1 MSATTSSSN
10 LTSGFIDLATYD
22 ELEKYMYGGEQA
34 VSYFVRKVRKATWFT
49 VVPVVLSKSAGVPN
63 FNQQWSANISRA
75 GDYLL
80 RSFLRITFPSVQLS
94 PNNRNGNAG
103 AIRYTR
109 NLMHALIREA
119 SISFNDLVEMRFDNY
134 YLDFWAQFAIPAG
147 KRNGYN
153 NMVGNIAELTDP
165 VAVGGGQASS
175 VPSLPQVT
183 LNLPL
188 PLCHSRDSGV
198 ALPTAALPYNEM
210 RLNFNFRDY
219 TDLIILD
226 NMDTQTS
233 VPVVASDLTSV
244 PTLSQVD
251 VWAEYAI
258 VSNNERKQMGQAPRD
273 ILIEQ
278 VQTVPTTTF
287 NPSTNALLS
296 TDIRLSH
303 AVKCLFFAVRNTTNS
318 AEWSN
323 YTCASP
329 VPSHNGL
336 NTSPNFAVDP
346 VNTASLLYENT
357 QRLSNMGADYFSLV
371 NPYYNAV
378 SIPTETGYHMY
389 SYSLDLMSVNPMGS
403 TNFGK
408 LTNVSLQITP
418 STTASNVASIASGD
432 TQYTVDG
439 ANTAQQFAFVMVA
452 VNHNIVRCA
461 GGALGSKCFNLVCA
475 LYILYF
481 LQCIYITKLVEMMGK
496 PRIGG
501 CNQSY
506 GNTLVDKQ
514 YNFRSTNLPLFV
526 DI

>member
-49 VVPVVLSKSAGVPN
+49 VVPVVLSKSSGVPN

-80 RSFLRITFPSVQLS
+80 RAFLRITFPAVQLS
-94 PNNRNGNAG
+94 PQNRFG
-103 AIRYTR
+103 ASGSIRYTR
-109 NLMHALIREA
+109 NLMHSLIREA
-119 SISFNDLVEMRFDNY
+119 SISFNDLTEMRFDNY
-134 YLDFWAQFAIPAG
+134 YLDFWSQFAIPAG

-153 NMVGNIAELTDP
+153 NMIGNIAELTDP
-165 VAVGGGQASS
+165 VAVNSQTL
-175 VPSLPQVT
+175 LPQVT

-226 NMDTQTS
+226 NLDTQVS
-233 VPVVASDLTSV
+233 VPVSAGDLTTV
-244 PTLSQVD
+244 PNLSQVD

-287 NPSTNALLS
+287 NPTTNALLS

-303 AVKCLFFAVRNTTNS
+303 AVKCLFFAVRNTTNT

-329 VPSHNGL
+329 VPSRNGL

-418 STTASNVASIASGD
+418 STTASVVASAQGSVPLNPGPNTSEGAAS
-432 TQYTVDG
+432 
-439 ANTAQQFAFVMVA
+439 AQQFSFVLVA

-461 GGALGSKCFNLVCA
+461 GGALGFPVL
-475 LYILYF
+475 
-481 LQCIYITKLVEMMGK
+481 
-496 PRIGG
+496 
-501 CNQSY
+501 
-506 GNTLVDKQ
+506 
-514 YNFRSTNLPLFV
+514 
-526 DI
+526 

>member
-49 VVPVVLSKSAGVPN
+49 VVPVVLSKSSGVPN

-80 RSFLRITFPSVQLS
+80 RSFLRITFPQVNLDVNS
-94 PNNRNGNAG
+94 NRFGPDG
-103 AIRYTR
+103 ALRYTR

-119 SISFNDLVEMRFDNY
+119 SISFNDLTEMRFDNY
-134 YLDFWAQFAIPAG
+134 YLDFWSQFAIPAG

-153 NMVGNIAELTDP
+153 NMIGNIAELTDP
-165 VAVGGGQASS
+165 AAVGSPY
-175 VPSLPQVT
+175 VLPQVT

-219 TDLIILD
+219 TDVIILD
-226 NMDTQTS
+226 NTATGVS
-233 VPVVASDLTSV
+233 VPVSAGDLTSV
-244 PTLSQVD
+244 PSLSQVD

-278 VQTVPTTTF
+278 VQTVPTITF
-287 NPSTNALLS
+287 NPTTNSLLS
-296 TDIRLSH
+296 QDIRLSH

-329 VPSHNGL
+329 VPTINGL

-346 VNTASLLYENT
+346 INTASLLYENT

-371 NPYYNAV
+371 NPFYNAV
-378 SIPTETGYHMY
+378 SIPNETGYHMY
-389 SYSLDLMSVNPMGS
+389 SYSLDVMSVNPMGS

-418 STTASNVASIASGD
+418 SQTASAVAQATGSLPNNPGPD
-432 TQYTVDG
+432 WVNG
-439 ANTAQQFAFVMVA
+439 APCAQTFTLVMVA

-461 GGALGSKCFNLVCA
+461 GGALGVFYLT
-475 LYILYF
+475 ILNM
-481 LQCIYITKLVEMMGK
+481 LW
-496 PRIGG
+496 
-501 CNQSY
+501 N
-506 GNTLVDKQ
+506 
-514 YNFRSTNLPLFV
+514 LFV
-526 DI
+526 CNYLLLNNYMQTTLQVY

>member
-49 VVPVVLSKSAGVPN
+49 VVPVVLSKSSGVPN

-80 RSFLRITFPSVQLS
+80 RAFLRITFPAVQLS
-94 PNNRNGNAG
+94 TNNRFG
-103 AIRYTR
+103 ADGSVRYTR

-119 SISFNDLVEMRFDNY
+119 SISFNDLTEMRFDNY
-134 YLDFWAQFAIPAG
+134 YLDFWSQFAIPAG

-153 NMVGNIAELTDP
+153 NMIGNIADLTDP
-165 VAVGGGQASS
+165 CTVQS
-175 VPSLPQVT
+175 PTFLPQVT

-219 TDLIILD
+219 TDVLILD
-226 NMDTQTS
+226 NTFTGVS
-233 VPVVASDLTSV
+233 VPISAGDLVTP

-278 VQTVPTTTF
+278 VQTVPTVTFSPTT
-287 NPSTNALLS
+287 NSLLS
-296 TDIRLSH
+296 QDIRLSH

-323 YTCASP
+323 YTCAMP
-329 VPSHNGL
+329 VPSANGL

-346 VNTASLLYENT
+346 INTASLLYENT

-371 NPYYNAV
+371 NPFYNAV
-378 SIPTETGYHMY
+378 SIPNETGYHMY
-389 SYSLDLMSVNPMGS
+389 SYSLDVMSVNPMGS

-418 STTASNVASIASGD
+418 STTASTVAAATGSLPNNPGPN
-432 TQYTVDG
+432 TNDG
-439 ANTAQQFAFVMVA
+439 APCAQTFTLVLVA

-461 GGALGSKCFNLVCA
+461 GGALGFPVL
-475 LYILYF
+475 
-481 LQCIYITKLVEMMGK
+481 
-496 PRIGG
+496 
-501 CNQSY
+501 
-506 GNTLVDKQ
+506 
-514 YNFRSTNLPLFV
+514 
-526 DI
+526 